1 MVESNQTPDNAE
13 QSNSSQTNGRPY
25 GDMYWVYIIGA
36 WSLIGLLLVAI
47 FWPNM
52 TERLKFFVATLW
64 VLVTAFAVIAQ
75 AVIYRKQWAIM
86 ERQIK
91 LLARSESAYLSVGDL
106 VIPPLRNNQLIVNGK
121 IFNRGK
127 TPAFEFQR
135 LIQIAIGKGTP
146 PIGWGRFVWK
156 FDPAECEDILLVA
169 GESINFST
177 DPLPIDPAILPEI
190 NEGRQTIVIDGQC
203 RYRDNVGDLLVYVFG
218 LTIELDPPGGDVR
231 YQQHRREETNTN

>member
-1 MVESNQTPDNAE
+1 MVEGDQTRNNTAHSNGGQNDR
-13 QSNSSQTNGRPY
+13 RPY
-25 GDMYWVYIIGA
+25 GDLYWVYIIGT

-64 VLVTAFAVIAQ
+64 ILVTAFAVIAQ
-75 AVIYRKQWAIM
+75 VVIYRKQWAIM

-106 VIPPLRNNQLIVNGK
+106 EIPPLRNKQLVVNGK

-135 LIQIAIGKGTP
+135 LIQIAVGK
-146 PIGWGRFVWK
+146 
-156 FDPAECEDILLVA
+156 
-169 GESINFST
+169 
-177 DPLPIDPAILPEI
+177 
-190 NEGRQTIVIDGQC
+190 
-203 RYRDNVGDLLVYVFG
+203 
-218 LTIELDPPGGDVR
+218 
-231 YQQHRREETNTN
+231 